1 MDNNHGDHKSP
12 RPGVVGPL
20 PFMAYQLLVLT
31 NWDDPP
37 SGCLGYIRDEI
48 LPIFVGIIITNH
60 EIRIPP
66 LNNQDS
72 MGSKAV
78 FFSHMICDFM
88 IQGFQMTEDP

>member
-1 MDNNHGDHKSP
+1 MVHNHGDHKSP

-20 PFMAYQLLVLT
+20 
-31 NWDDPP
+31 
-37 SGCLGYIRDEI
+37 
-48 LPIFVGIIITNH
+48 NH
-60 EIRIPP
+60 ERRISP

-72 MGSKAV
+72 MESKAV